1 MRIHVLYIYKCNS
14 PPSSKQN
21 FQVWRWLLLNIF
33 LTYQNISESVLIKTF
48 LSRYFLC
55 WRVPTPLL
63 EKCLDSRSICLSFFF
78 FKFNLIYYFHRFP
91 LHIFSRLVH
100 FYPSFGN
107 KLKYN
112 RATCV
117 QFNKQSRNRKAEL
130 HDKYTNFLFIV
141 ICIAGKVIRH
151 NTISCR
157 C

>member
-1 MRIHVLYIYKCNS
+1 MQLPSVLETKFSGLEMITFKHFPYL
-14 PPSSKQN
+14 SKH
-21 FQVWRWLLLNIF
+21 FWVS
-33 LTYQNISESVLIKTF
+33 TYQNISESVL
-48 LSRYFLC
+48 S
-55 WRVPTPLL
+55 LL
-63 EKCLDSRSICLSFFF
+63 ACPHPSFRNMLRFTIDMFKVFF

>member
-1 MRIHVLYIYKCNS
+1 MRIHVLYNYKCNS

-21 FQVWRWLLLNIF
+21 FQVWKWLLLNIF

-78 FKFNLIYYFHRFP
+78 KFNLIYYFHRFP

-112 RATCV
+112 RATCI

-141 ICIAGKVIRH
+141 ICTAGKVIRH

>member
-1 MRIHVLYIYKCNS
+1 MQLSSVLETKFSGLEMITFKH
-14 PPSSKQN
+14 
-21 FQVWRWLLLNIF
+21 F

-63 EKCLDSRSICLSFFF
+63 EKCLDSRSICLRFF

-141 ICIAGKVIRH
+141 ICTCITSNKA
-151 NTISCR
+151 
-157 C
+157 

>member
-1 MRIHVLYIYKCNS
+1 MQLPSVLETKFSGLEMITFKHFPYLSKHFWV
-14 PPSSKQN
+14 SS
-21 FQVWRWLLLNIF
+21 
-33 LTYQNISESVLIKTF
+33 YQNISESVLS
-48 LSRYFLC
+48 LLACPHSS
-55 WRVPTPLL
+55 L
-63 EKCLDSRSICLSFFF
+63 EKCLDSRSICLSFF